1 MSSLNIPYLVY
12 FQPTLLFAHHVPT
25 TNVCMI
31 DVTME
36 ESPSISRANVI
47 EPDTEE
53 DFLDKD
59 DITTIPEKQALVGRW
74 KAGELDKW
82 AKTKLS
88 VRFH

>member
-1 MSSLNIPYLVY
+1 ML
-12 FQPTLLFAHHVPT
+12 
-25 TNVCMI
+25 

-36 ESPSISRANVI
+36 ESPANSRANVI

-53 DFLDKD
+53 DFLPKSIPDKD
-59 DITTIPEKQALVGRW
+59 DITTLPEKQALIGRW

-88 VRFH
+88 VPMQNTSADSIGNRNPGTDLEG